1 MGPAIIAG
9 KLPAEMCG
17 VGGCAVDGFEHDAM
31 DFEGGGKITSL
42 GNTGFNAAINV
53 L

>member
-1 MGPAIIAG
+1 MRPAIIAG
-9 KLPAEMCG
+9 KLPAEMCR
-17 VGGCAVDGFEHDAM
+17 VGGCAIDIFEHDVM

-42 GNTGFNAAINV
+42 GNTSFNAAINV